1 MALIKEVVSLIILM
15 VISKF
20 FVSCGRIHQS
30 DYERLDYER
39 RSGTTND
46 QRNIAAPTAWADPNY
61 TPDYNPYGAPQ
72 IQQYPQ
78 YPQYPDSLP
87 PIQTTTTTTTTTTTD
102 VPEVINRNSFGDLP
116 VKCGPNQE
124 KIRGVCRDV

>member
-1 MALIKEVVSLIILM
+1 MALIKEVISLIILM

-20 FVSCGRIHQS
+20 FVSCGRIHPS
-30 DYERLDYER
+30 EYGSSSER
-39 RSGTTND
+39 RSGTTYD

-72 IQQYPQ
+72 VQQF
-78 YPQYPDSLP
+78 PQYPDSLP
-87 PIQTTTTTTTTTTTD
+87 TVQITSTTTTD
-102 VPEVINRNSFGDLP
+102 VPLFENRNSFGDLP

-124 KIRGVCRDV
+124 KIHGECRDV